1 MSGALTILVAKGQQ
15 DTVLTDNPQISFF
28 RQNYKRHVNFSQ
40 AVLSQVIQGQPAEG
54 ATSTVKI
61 DRKGDLL
68 SYMYIT
74 KVVAP
79 SATAGSGPG
88 PQPIISEEDIEY
100 VELLIGDQ
108 VIDTLTTKQLTALSC
123 FSSKYPRST
132 AGTYDPAVESVSMF
146 NGLFCYPLGF
156 WFCEHWQSALPLS
169 SLQFHDVRIRIKWG
183 SLDAIPGGPSDPD
196 TTYQIWCNY
205 IYLDQEERNY
215 ITNRGTSD
223 TLMYQHQSTI
233 ASNSLMTQLPFNNP
247 VLFLFTELGDT
258 DLFGIDW
265 YNGGSGL
272 FSPTQYDG
280 TVNLK
285 INGVDI
291 VDQKS
296 LFPHYNII
304 PIMYHTTYGKYKT
317 VGTAMSTT
325 TPSFIYPFALN
336 CSQLQP
342 SGTCN
347 FSRIDSAY
355 IGSKFPVVKPIY
367 ARSYNVL
374 RIKNGMGGLLFS
386 L

>member
-40 AVLSQVIQGQPAEG
+40 AVLSQVIQGQPGEG

-79 SATAGSGPG
+79 NETSGSGPG
-88 PQPIISEEDIEY
+88 PQPLICEEDIEY
-100 VELLIGDQ
+100 IELLIGEQ
-108 VIDTLTTKQLTALSC
+108 VIDTISTKQLTALSC

-132 AGTYDPAVESVSMF
+132 AGTYITSESSSGF

-156 WFCEHWQSALPLS
+156 WFCEHWQSALPLT
-169 SLQFHDVRIRIKWG
+169 SLQYHDVRLRIKWG
-183 SLDAIPGGPSDPD
+183 SLNTGPGGPGDPD
-196 TTYQIWCNY
+196 TSYQLWCNY
-205 IYLDQEERNY
+205 IYLDNDERNY
-215 ITNRGTSD
+215 ISKRGTTD

-233 ASNSLMTQLPFNNP
+233 ASNSLLTHLPFNNP

-258 DLFGIDW
+258 DLFGTEWLGDGATV
-265 YNGGSGL
+265 Y
-272 FSPTQYDG
+272 SPTQYDS

-291 VDQKS
+291 VDPKS
-296 LFPHYNII
+296 LYPHYNII
-304 PIMYHTTYGKYKT
+304 PIMYHTTYGKYEPIPGKMQT
-317 VGTAMSTT
+317 DI
-325 TPSFIYPFALN
+325 PSFIYPFALN

-355 IGSKFPVVKPIY
+355 IGSKWPVTKPIY